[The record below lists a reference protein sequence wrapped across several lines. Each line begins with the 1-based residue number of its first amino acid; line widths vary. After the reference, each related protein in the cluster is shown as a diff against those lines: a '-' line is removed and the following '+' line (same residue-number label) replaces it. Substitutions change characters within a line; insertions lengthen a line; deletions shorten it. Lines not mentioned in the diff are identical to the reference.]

1 MIFKKIILILIVA
14 LLCKCE
20 LPTENIS
27 YIQSPVVF
35 GYIDAGFNRIDT
47 LYLYWTSSL
56 TSSHFENNYIDNAS
70 VNLSSG
76 NQNIELNHIGNGKY
90 LPDNLYPN
98 PPIQP
103 NSTWNLEINFSY
115 NDKEYNLQ
123 SSTTVPNTITP
134 DVMISDIQW
143 QCDGE
148 DVVFNEE
155 DFNLYQNQNNVDL
168 IQSWLNDPS
177 DISFLENNINIDT
190 FRYSTRDCYTSSFA
204 STPFFTLDIDSENQN
219 DTIISRYLTLS
230 LETNKD
236 MNSGWL
242 QYSI

>member
-1 MIFKKIILILIVA
+1 
-14 LLCKCE
+14 
-20 LPTENIS
+20 
-27 YIQSPVVF
+27 
-35 GYIDAGFNRIDT
+35 
-47 LYLYWTSSL
+47 
-56 TSSHFENNYIDNAS
+56 
-70 VNLSSG
+70 
-76 NQNIELNHIGNGKY
+76 
-90 LPDNLYPN
+90 
-98 PPIQP
+98 
-103 NSTWNLEINFSY
+103 
-115 NDKEYNLQ
+115 
-123 SSTTVPNTITP
+123 
-134 DVMISDIQW
+134 MISDIQW

-236 MNSGWL
+236 MNQDGFNIPYEAAIFDTLFDANAFKGPMQYTEIDYDAYQGIDL
-242 QYSI
+242 QKHSI